1 MLASLAYNISR
12 YYSIWVN
19 DSAGG
24 RAPLWTII
32 SGGVCAQAGSVR
44 AQAGYKSVREAGPGS
59 PRGPREAGPDPSYR

>member
-1 MLASLAYNISR
+1 M
-12 YYSIWVN
+12 N

-32 SGGVCAQAGSVR
+32 SGGVCAQAGSVH